1 MIAESGLYLLTL
13 AAAGFLLTT
22 VANLGPATFRQRLF
36 PLSRAGLSAGTTA
49 VLMAAACLFYTLLT
63 DDFSVKYVAFNANT
77 GLEWGYKIAAFWAGH
92 EGSFFLWL
100 VMTATASASMR
111 RMAPDSAA
119 FERGAGLAAGVVLFA
134 LTLFLVVVSDPFERL
149 LPEVPTEGRDLNPI
163 LQSPG
168 MIFHPPLLFAGYA
181 GLAALFAAACG
192 VLAEGRLTA
201 YAKRLMKRL
210 TLLTWVF
217 LTAGNALGSW
227 WAYTEL
233 GWGGWWFWD
242 PVENSS
248 FIPWLVTTALLH
260 AFFVKDVSPRFVVL
274 LSFVGFAL
282 SLLGAFLVRSGIVQS
297 VHTFAVD
304 KARGAA
310 LLALFVVLMVPAVLF
325 YVERA
330 GQFKATQTKA
340 SPADWGI
347 WFGVYLCL
355 AAAASVLVGTL
366 YPLFFEVMGWGTLSV
381 GVPYFNAFFAP
392 MTVTAAFLAGYLQT
406 AGTSGVKRAAAAC
419 VSVAGGALAT
429 FLFSGTSPVWV
440 FLGTTAGLW
449 LVTTLVF
456 AVRRGWRKAAL
467 VAHAGLAV
475 SIFGVT
481 GITNFESEA
490 LVRMGPG
497 LGKPV
502 ADLIF
507 VYDETKDV
515 ETRSYRAKEAQ
526 ILVMNEKEDVQYV
539 LKPQRQVYKVNGQTM
554 SAAGLH
560 QGLFRDVYV
569 SMGNPLGDGEYLV
582 RLSVKPLATWIWGGA
597 FLMMLGG
604 IGAFLRR
611 KEKQN

>member
-1 MIAESGLYLLTL
+1 MIAELGLYLLCL
-13 AAAGFLLTT
+13 AATGFLLTA
-22 VANLGPATFRQRLF
+22 VANLGPSAFRQNVL

-49 VLMAAACLFYTLLT
+49 VLTAAACLFYTLLT
-63 DDFSVKYVAFNANT
+63 DDFSVKYVAFNSNT

-100 VMTATASASMR
+100 VMTASALASMR
-111 RMAPDSAA
+111 RMAPDSPA
-119 FERGAGLAAGVVLFA
+119 FHRGAGFAAGSVLLA
-134 LTLFLVVVSDPFERL
+134 LTLFLVVVSNPFERL

-192 VLAEGRLTA
+192 ILAEGRLTA
-201 YAKRLMKRL
+201 HAKRLMKRL

-248 FIPWLVTTALLH
+248 FIPWLVTMALLH

-274 LSFVGFAL
+274 LSFIGFAL

-297 VHTFAVD
+297 VHAFAVD

-310 LLALFVVLMVPAVLF
+310 LLVLFVVLMVPAVWF
-325 YVERA
+325 YVCRA
-330 GQFKATQTKA
+330 GELVKSETKTTA
-340 SPADWGI
+340 ADWGL
-347 WFGVYLCL
+347 WFGIYLCL

-392 MTVTAAFLAGYLQT
+392 MTVAAAVLAGYLQT
-406 AGTSGVKRAAAAC
+406 AGTSGVKKTAAAG
-419 VSVAGGALAT
+419 VSLAGGGLAAV
-429 FLFSGTSPVWV
+429 LLSGTSPVWV
-440 FLGTTAGLW
+440 FLGTASGLW

-456 AVRRGWRKAAL
+456 AARRGWAKSALAAHL
-467 VAHAGLAV
+467 GLAV

-515 ETRSYRAKEAQ
+515 ETRSFRAKEAQ

-554 SAAGLH
+554 SAAGLR

-569 SMGNPLGDGEYLV
+569 SMGNPLGNGEYLV
-582 RLSVKPLATWIWGGA
+582 RLSVKPMATWIWGGA
-597 FLMMLGG
+597 CLMMLGG

-611 KEKQN
+611 KEKRN

>member
-1 MIAESGLYLLTL
+1 M
-13 AAAGFLLTT
+13 
-22 VANLGPATFRQRLF
+22 
-36 PLSRAGLSAGTTA
+36 
-49 VLMAAACLFYTLLT
+49 
-63 DDFSVKYVAFNANT
+63 
-77 GLEWGYKIAAFWAGH
+77 
-92 EGSFFLWL
+92 
-100 VMTATASASMR
+100 
-111 RMAPDSAA
+111 
-119 FERGAGLAAGVVLFA
+119 
-134 LTLFLVVVSDPFERL
+134 
-149 LPEVPTEGRDLNPI
+149 
-163 LQSPG
+163 
-168 MIFHPPLLFAGYA
+168 
-181 GLAALFAAACG
+181 
-192 VLAEGRLTA
+192 
-201 YAKRLMKRL
+201 
-210 TLLTWVF
+210 
-217 LTAGNALGSW
+217 
-227 WAYTEL
+227 
-233 GWGGWWFWD
+233 
-242 PVENSS
+242 
-248 FIPWLVTTALLH
+248 
-260 AFFVKDVSPRFVVL
+260 
-274 LSFVGFAL
+274 
-282 SLLGAFLVRSGIVQS
+282 
-297 VHTFAVD
+297 
-304 KARGAA
+304 
-310 LLALFVVLMVPAVLF
+310 
-325 YVERA
+325 
-330 GQFKATQTKA
+330 
-340 SPADWGI
+340 
-347 WFGVYLCL
+347 
-355 AAAASVLVGTL
+355 GTL

-381 GVPYFNAFFAP
+381 GAPYFNAFFAP
-392 MTVTAAFLAGYLQT
+392 MTVAAAFLAGYLQT

-419 VSVAGGALAT
+419 VSAAGGALAT

-456 AVRRGWRKAAL
+456 AARRGWRKAAL

-560 QGLFRDVYV
+560 QGIFRDVYV